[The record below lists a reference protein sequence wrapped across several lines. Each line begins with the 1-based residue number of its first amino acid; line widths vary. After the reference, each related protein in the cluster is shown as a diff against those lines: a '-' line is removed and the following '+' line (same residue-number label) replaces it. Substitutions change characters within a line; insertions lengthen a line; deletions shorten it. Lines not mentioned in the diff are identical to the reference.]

1 MTRMPDDSAKTVDG
15 VKLALMLSELR
26 LPTMREFWERFAERS
41 DAEGWPAARFLSV
54 LAEHELAERGRRRI
68 QRHLGEARLLPGKS
82 LANFDFNAV
91 PTISKAQVMA
101 LAAGDAWLDQGA
113 CCLIFGPPETDS

>member
-1 MTRMPDDSAKTVDG
+1 
-15 VKLALMLSELR
+15 LSGSG
-26 LPTMREFWERFAERS
+26 FVAGHAEES
-41 DAEGWPAARFLSV
+41 VLDAEAPLRK
-54 LAEHELAERGRRRI
+54 
-68 QRHLGEARLLPGKS
+68 ARLLPGKS